1 MTIPKVIHQLWRSP
15 QVPHRWRYTVASVKR
30 YHPGWE
36 YRLWTDY
43 AMELHVRRQHPQ
55 LYPVYIGFNRNSMR
69 VDIFRYLLMYDFG
82 GLYCDLD
89 YEFLRPYDYG
99 TAAAVLSLERDTA
112 YGDLENCVANYFMAS
127 TPKQQLWRDVL
138 DEIIDSPP
146 VTDSY
151 HDVVQATGPG
161 LLTKV
166 FLRDPARYSGL
177 ELTPQP
183 VFSPQRVHG
192 PHERRIYLNNGM
204 TYGFHHGWGTWKER
218 WRLDYLMPKARR
230 CLPAWAVTKNPHR
243 TRQAVKIT

>member
-1 MTIPKVIHQLWRSP
+1 VKRQSDMAIPKVIHQLWRTS
-15 QVPHRWRYTVASVKR
+15 QVPPRWRRTVASVQR

-43 AMELHVRRQHPQ
+43 AMELHVRRQHPR
-55 LYPVYIGFNRNSMR
+55 LYPIYMGFNRNIMR
-69 VDIFRYLLMYDFG
+69 VDVFRYVLMHDFG

-99 TAAAVLSLERDTA
+99 TAALVLSLERDIA
-112 YGDLENCVANYFMAS
+112 YGDPENCVANYFVAS
-127 TPKQQLWRDVL
+127 IPRHQFWQDVL
-138 DEIIDSPP
+138 EEIIGSPP
-146 VTDSY
+146 TTGSF

-161 LLTKV
+161 LLTRV
-166 FLRDPARYSGL
+166 LLRDPARYADL

-192 PHERRIYLNNGM
+192 PRERKIYLNSGI

-218 WRLDYLMPKARR
+218 WRLDYLIPKVCRLMPT
-230 CLPAWAVTKNPHR
+230 WAVP
-243 TRQAVKIT
+243 